1 MSETREPRELDIQ
14 VAVDTSEPE
23 IGIGMG
29 VDDTD
34 VSIAIEDAG
43 GFTKNYELLKNKPR
57 VNDVVIVGNQTVQ
70 DLQIVRRGTREFW
83 DAQIDYIPP
92 AGQIVLYT
100 DYYGEDKPAVKFGDG
115 SAYLIDLPIAS
126 EGMTQEV
133 MGALNAHIE
142 DTEIHVSRADRAF
155 WNNKLNYAIDAE
167 ELILNRQ

>member
-1 MSETREPRELDIQ
+1 MSDFGELDIQ

-23 IGIGMG
+23 IGISMG
-29 VDDTD
+29 EDDTD
-34 VSIAIEDAG
+34 VTIELEEAG
-43 GFTKNYELLKNKPR
+43 GFTKDYELLKNKPR
-57 VNDVVIVGNQTVQ
+57 INNVVLVGNQTAQ

-92 AGQIVLYT
+92 AGQIILYT

-115 SAYLIDLPIAS
+115 NAYLIDLPIAS

-133 MGALNAHIE
+133 MKALNAHIE
-142 DTEIHVSRADRAF
+142 NTEIHVSRADRTF